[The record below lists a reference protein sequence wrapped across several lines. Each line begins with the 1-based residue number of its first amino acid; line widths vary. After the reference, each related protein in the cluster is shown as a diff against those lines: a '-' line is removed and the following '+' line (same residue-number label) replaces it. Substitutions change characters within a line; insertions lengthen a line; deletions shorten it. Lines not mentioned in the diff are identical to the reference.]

1 MDYPEQRSDLGDG
14 QHGEGARYG
23 GLFHDGRGWGVRNA
37 MRKNVIII
45 IIGTFATEIKR
56 SGEKTQKNRVP
67 RPAVCKLRPRSCP
80 DKFANGTLRGYFKQT
95 PNFHST
101 SDMATTRRKS
111 SYRRTTTTY
120 RRRTPSIQ
128 SLLKQLFRAV
138 LRLLKQNNKRK

>member
-1 MDYPEQRSDLGDG
+1 MRS
-14 QHGEGARYG
+14 
-23 GLFHDGRGWGVRNA
+23 
-37 MRKNVIII
+37 
-45 IIGTFATEIKR
+45 
-56 SGEKTQKNRVP
+56 
-67 RPAVCKLRPRSCP
+67 
-80 DKFANGTLRGYFKQT
+80 YFKQT